1 MACSRPSID
10 LGTEVWILVIGPT
23 LIGSVAVDK
32 FFFYL
37 MIATG
42 GLSPSFPNSIF
53 FYIQCRSLGP
63 PMQPL
68 LATNT
73 TLNSCDLKTSTQ
85 RLQSSEAGSPL
96 KFLSSQTKTLS

>member
-1 MACSRPSID
+1 MVCNRPSID
-10 LGTEVWILVIGPT
+10 LGTEVWILVMGLT

-32 FFFYL
+32 CFYL

-42 GLSPSFPNSIF
+42 GLSPSFPNSVF

-73 TLNSCDLKTSTQ
+73 TLNSSDLKTSTH